1 MNQPQSFI
9 SRLIKKEQLTGDTCS
24 FYFGRPRNFEFI
36 PGQYVKMVLSIEN
49 PDDRG
54 TSRFFSL
61 SSSPTEKDHLMIT
74 TRILQSSFKKTLGNL
89 PVGAEVQMRGPHGM
103 FVLVLDEQDTRRKV
117 YLAGGIGITPA
128 RSMLVY
134 LRDKNLK
141 IPFTPH
147 QRAHGAGFTL
157 IASFSNRDE
166 IIFQNELNSISNELR
181 KIIYVVTSREGRI
194 DEEKIRR
201 NISDFLNS
209 LFYISGPAGFV
220 EAMAKLVKSIGVPE
234 ENIKTED
241 FPGY

>member
-1 MNQPQSFI
+1 MNQPQNFI
-9 SRLIKKEQLTGDTCS
+9 SRLIKKEQLTGDTYA

-134 LRDKNLK
+134 LRDKNLN
-141 IPFTPH
+141 IPL
-147 QRAHGAGFTL
+147 TL

-194 DEEKIRR
+194 DEEKIRK